1 MLAKLVKFVILSR
14 FSKYL
19 LAFFVF
25 FVFYDIFTPRSFQGT
40 GFLSFFGPGM
50 LAIVL
55 SVPIVAG
62 GVATLKSDRDF
73 LFLLPVSRFHL
84 AISLLFA
91 QFIAYGLMAFFL
103 VGYYIPLSGLSSL
116 YPLLVFLSLG
126 FAAASLSS
134 IFFPYSLQTRLV
146 FSFLMATWCLSSI
159 AGFKFS
165 PGSVFSSTPSYGA
178 ASIFLLVSV
187 TLPLALL
194 SLSRSELGLM
204 KSVVSSTSKEAG
216 KQKSFEGLSPLKA
229 IFAYHFS
236 IIEVSGRLNVPGG
249 AAYRSARISIWKA
262 AALTSSLAVLYFF
275 VTLKFNGIIAS
286 KFNFGIAD
294 PLVFISSIY
303 ITISPAFM
311 GIVALGNE
319 RLWLGFSAVNPYF
332 YLRSLAVA
340 KALSLFVMLS
350 PFVVVDLLLGLMG
363 YSSGF
368 YAAVA
373 ISFISPSCLVLM
385 IYLYGL
391 LSPLQIREDV
401 YMPGQAGL
409 KQVIGGLSV
418 FLAIFLTVF
427 SLTSIY
433 VAVLCSALIV
443 CASAYVL
450 KSKYFASRILK
461 SMVESGFV

>member
-25 FVFYDIFTPRSFQGT
+25 FLFYDIFTPRSFQGT

-55 SVPIVAG
+55 SIPIVAG

-84 AISLLFA
+84 AISLFFA

-103 VGYYIPLSGLSSL
+103 VGYFLPLSGLSSI
-116 YPLLVFLSLG
+116 YPLTVFFSLG
-126 FAAASLSS
+126 VAAASLSS
-134 IFFPYSLQTRLV
+134 IFFPHSLQTRVL
-146 FSFLMATWCLSSI
+146 FAFLIATWCLSSI

-165 PGSVFSSTPSYGA
+165 PGSLFSSTPNYGA
-178 ASIFLLVSV
+178 ASIFLLVAA
-187 TLPLALL
+187 TFPLALL
-194 SLSRSELGLM
+194 NLSRSELGLM
-204 KSVVSSTSKEAG
+204 KSVVSSTSKEEV
-216 KQKSFEGLSPLKA
+216 KQKSFEGLSPSKA

-236 IIEVSGRLNVPGG
+236 MIEVSGRLNVPGG
-249 AAYRSARISIWKA
+249 AVYRSARISIWKA
-262 AALTSSLAVLYFF
+262 VALTSSLAALYFF
-275 VTLKFNGIIAS
+275 LTLKFNDIIAS
-286 KFNFGIAD
+286 KFDFGTAD
-294 PLVFISSIY
+294 PLIFLSSIY

-332 YLRSLAVA
+332 YLRSLTVA

-350 PFVVVDLLLGLMG
+350 PFVVADLLLGLMG
-363 YSSGF
+363 YSSAF
-368 YAAVA
+368 CAAVA
-373 ISFISPSCLVLM
+373 ISFISPSCLVFM

-391 LSPLQIREDV
+391 LSPLQIREDL
-401 YMPGQAGL
+401 YMPGQTGL
-409 KQVIGGLSV
+409 KQVIGGFSL
-418 FLAIFLTVF
+418 FLAIFLTVL

-433 VAVLCSALIV
+433 VAVLCSAIV
-443 CASAYVL
+443 MCASAYLL
-450 KSKYFASRILK
+450 KSRDVASKIIR